1 MEINDKE
8 KIIEAI
14 KDIAGSITRVVIEII
29 DRKKG
34 GDKNGKKEKG

>member
-14 KDIAGSITRVVIEII
+14 KDIAGSIAKVVIEII